1 MEDWEKE
8 VQETIRI
15 QRIKDKIDS
24 ISSIPQIGDIVDNL
38 SEEEAKKLLK
48 LYIYSK

>member
-15 QRIKDKIDS
+15 QMIKDKIDS
-24 ISSIPQIGDIVDNL
+24 ISSITQIGDIVDNL

-48 LYIYSK
+48 LYIFSK